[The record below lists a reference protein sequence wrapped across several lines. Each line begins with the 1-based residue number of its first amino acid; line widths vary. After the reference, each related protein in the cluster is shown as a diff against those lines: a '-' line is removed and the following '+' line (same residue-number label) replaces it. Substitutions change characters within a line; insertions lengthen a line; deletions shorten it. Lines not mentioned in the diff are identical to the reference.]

1 MPAPVAGTATFF
13 PFNVMISS
21 LLVFAQ
27 VTEHAAETAAAH
39 GEATGIAKIVSDFG
53 ISWPFFLAQV
63 LNFSVVAFILWKFAF
78 KPVLATLDERQQK
91 IASGLKYADE
101 MKAKLEAVQQ
111 ESAASAKRAQVEA
124 TKIIEE
130 ARKSAKDFLDKQTQ
144 ETTARANDILAKAQQ
159 AVELE
164 HKKML
169 ADARSEI
176 ARLVVATTQRVLAKE
191 LTDADRSRYNDSA
204 TRELSGV

>member
-1 MPAPVAGTATFF
+1 MLSPLLLLAQTTAGAVA
-13 PFNVMISS
+13 
-21 LLVFAQ
+21 
-27 VTEHAAETAAAH
+27 EAAAQS
-39 GEATGIAKIVSDFG
+39 GEASNPITKIAQDFG
-53 ISWPFFLAQV
+53 ISWPPFLAQV
-63 LNFSVVAFILWKFAF
+63 LSFSVVALILWKFAF

-91 IASGLKYADE
+91 IAAGLQYASE

-124 TKIIEE
+124 TKVIEE

-144 ETTARANDILAKAQQ
+144 ESVAKANDILVKAQQ
-159 AVELE
+159 AIELE

-191 LTDADRSRYNDSA
+191 LSETERTRYNESA
-204 TRELSGV
+204 ARELTSA